1 MRAQDGAV
9 GAGGGEVEGREVPE
23 VGGVLADGDL
33 GEVVL
38 VVPPEAAVDALAE
51 VEEEAYEELQARV
64 ADDAHGD
71 GVDAV
76 LGDEVG
82 LPDEALEEEAEEEAL
97 GLLLGLGVLLEG
109 AVDDGR
115 VGEGGEDDGLELGA
129 PGAALEGG
137 AALLELEGVA
147 VLLNEARQHLFLS
160 LFWRGASRAFSFLFL
175 AAFIYVSKR
184 LAAFILC
191 PGCPSNARRCVW
203 SKRRAFSARRRRSC
217 RRSRRRSRRTAS
229 WCCRS
234 SRRPSA
240 GR

>member
-9 GAGGGEVEGREVPE
+9 GAGGGEVEGREVPD

-38 VVPPEAAVDALAE
+38 VVRSEAAVDALAE
-51 VEEEAYEELQARV
+51 VEEEAYEELQAGV
-64 ADDAHGD
+64 AEDAHGD

-147 VLLNEARQHLFLS
+147 VLLNEARQHRFLS
-160 LFWRGASRAFSFLFL
+160 LFLGGLTCLFFSFLAVPLTLPTAKKRVSASEADCSFPCAQNQDACQHHTGL
-175 AAFIYVSKR
+175 CAACSEAYLWR
-184 LAAFILC
+184 QDRHPWAED
-191 PGCPSNARRCVW
+191 GRW
-203 SKRRAFSARRRRSC
+203 SQLLQC
-217 RRSRRRSRRTAS
+217 L
-229 WCCRS
+229 
-234 SRRPSA
+234 
-240 GR
+240 